1 MEYKGLLFS
10 WLLSV
15 CAYVGPAFTL
25 FTIIAYRPYE
35 YRSKAAPPNI
45 IRIIAISV
53 LFTVLF
59 PLNIFYDFGK

>member
-1 MEYKGLLFS
+1 MP
-10 WLLSV
+10 V
-15 CAYVGPAFTL
+15 DPVFTL